1 MEKKN
6 ENNNI
11 TFKKEEERIE
21 NVENMNS
28 SINLR
33 EKEKE
38 NIVLKENQKKIQ
50 KIQKIKIKKLLNY
63 LLI

>member
-6 ENNNI
+6 DNNNV

-38 NIVLKENQKKIQ
+38 NIVLKENQKKI
-50 KIQKIKIKKLLNY
+50 
-63 LLI
+63 

>member
-6 ENNNI
+6 DNNNV

-50 KIQKIKIKKLLNY
+50 KIK
-63 LLI
+63 

>member
-6 ENNNI
+6 DNNNV

-28 SINLR
+28 SINF
-33 EKEKE
+33 
-38 NIVLKENQKKIQ
+38 NFTSFFPSIQ
-50 KIQKIKIKKLLNY
+50 F
-63 LLI
+63 

>member
-38 NIVLKENQKKIQ
+38 NIVLKENQKKI
-50 KIQKIKIKKLLNY
+50 
-63 LLI
+63 